1 MTNEEKKEEIIK
13 YLETVID
20 PEIFIDIWTMGLV
33 RKIDIIDDK
42 NVNIEMTLTTP
53 TCPLGPQIIEDIQVT
68 LGKIGYETVNVA
80 LSFDPPWKAPE
91 DLREMLG
98 I

>member
-1 MTNEEKKEEIIK
+1 MNNEEKKKQIIE

-33 RKIDIIDDK
+33 RKIDIVDD
-42 NVNIEMTLTTP
+42 NAVHIEMTLTTP

-68 LGKIGYETVNVA
+68 LAKIGYEHVDVT
-80 LSFDPPWKAPE
+80 LSFDPPWEAPK